1 MEQPDDSRSVD
12 AAPSN
17 ESRDDD
23 PLIRDVP
30 VPRRCC
36 SARFNLAFLM
46 FLGISVVYGLRVNL
60 SVAMVAMVNASQPAP
75 GLNGSCPLPAGLGNA
90 SQKLEQPDGTPQ
102 YPWDAETQGW
112 LLGAFFFGYMCTQI
126 PGGYL
131 SGRYGGSRLLGLG
144 VLVTAALTLLTPPAA
159 RRGPRWLF
167 ALRALEGL
175 AEVTSSSSSSS
186 ENAHVH
192 MHASPKNSCSTRMG
206 GLLFDWGARYLFD
219 SLIDFKA
226 SPAHLRAGQG
236 TKASAKTMCV
246 CVCVRQGVTIPAM
259 MSMWARWAPPLE
271 RSQLIS
277 LSGNGANFGA
287 FLAMPLTGFLCQA
300 LGWPA
305 VFYLCG
311 VAGCLWAVLWFLL
324 VWDDPRAHRRISKEE
339 RDYIVAAVGH
349 QGGGHGWSVPV
360 LSMVTSVPLWAIVVT
375 QMCSNW
381 SFYTQLTSLPTYMS
395 NMLHFDLKA
404 NGFLS
409 ALPYLA
415 AWLTAT
421 LTGFVADRLIERRAL
436 SVTAVR
442 KLFTLT
448 GMLFPA
454 VFLLALAYAGC
465 SPALTVAFLTLTS
478 ATAGTSGSGVFM
490 NQIDIAPRYAGFLLG
505 ITNTFGTVPGV
516 VAPIVTGYFTE
527 DHTMEGWRKVFW
539 VSAGVNL
546 SAAVIYTLF
555 GSGEVQPW
563 ALPREDEEAREGRTA

>member
-1 MEQPDDSRSVD
+1 MAPPNSSYSVD
-12 AAPSN
+12 AAPSDESEDN
-17 ESRDDD
+17 E
-23 PLIRDVP
+23 PLIRDVT
-30 VPRRCC
+30 VPRQCC
-36 SARFNLAFLM
+36 SARFNLALLM

-60 SVAMVAMVNASQPAP
+60 SVAMVAMVNASRPTP
-75 GLNGSCPLPAGLGNA
+75 GLNGSAAHACPLPAGENA

-112 LLGAFFFGYMCTQI
+112 LLGAFFFGYLCTQI

-131 SGRYGGSRLLGLG
+131 SGRYGGSLFLGLG
-144 VLVTAALTLLTPPAA
+144 VLGTAALTLLTPLAA

-175 AEVTSSSSSSS
+175 GE
-186 ENAHVH
+186 
-192 MHASPKNSCSTRMG
+192 
-206 GLLFDWGARYLFD
+206 
-219 SLIDFKA
+219 
-226 SPAHLRAGQG
+226 
-236 TKASAKTMCV
+236 
-246 CVCVRQGVTIPAM
+246 GVTFPAM

-271 RSQLIS
+271 RSRLIS
-277 LSGNGANFGA
+277 LSGNGGNFGA
-287 FLAMPLTGFLCQA
+287 FLAMPLTGFICQA

-311 VAGCLWAVLWFLL
+311 GAGCLWAVLWFLL
-324 VWDDPRAHRRISKEE
+324 VSDDPRTHRRISKEE
-339 RDYIVAAVGH
+339 REYIIATVGQ
-349 QGGGHGWSVPV
+349 QGGGHGWWVPV
-360 LSMVTSVPLWAIVVT
+360 LSMMTSVPLWAIVVT
-375 QMCSNW
+375 QMCFNW
-381 SFYTQLTSLPTYMS
+381 SFYTQLTSMPTYMS

-415 AWLTAT
+415 AWLCAT
-421 LTGFVADRLIERRAL
+421 LTGFVADRLIERKVL

-454 VFLLALAYAGC
+454 VFLLATAYAGC
-465 SPALTVAFLTLTS
+465 SPALTVTFLTLTS
-478 ATAGTSGSGVFM
+478 ATGGTGSSGVFM

-505 ITNTFGTVPGV
+505 VTNTFGTIPGI

-539 VSAGVNL
+539 VSAGVNVG
-546 SAAVIYTLF
+546 AAVFYTLF

-563 ALPREDEEAREGRTA
+563 AVPREDGDADEGRTTVSA